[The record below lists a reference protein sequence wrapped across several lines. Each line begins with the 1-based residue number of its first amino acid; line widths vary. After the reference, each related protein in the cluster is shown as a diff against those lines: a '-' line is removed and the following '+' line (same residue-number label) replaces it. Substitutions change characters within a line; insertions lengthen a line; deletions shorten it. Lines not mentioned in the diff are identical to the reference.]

1 MTKARRASCRG
12 GRRNRT
18 QATDRPRF
26 YAAAACCAVLSFT
39 TESTEDTE
47 EDSSNLCA
55 LRVLCGSRFCL
66 LPPLDIRYCSDI
78 IRISSCRCGRTL
90 SGGKVYECLAGT

>member
-1 MTKARRASCRG
+1 MTKARRANSRG
-12 GRRNRT
+12 GRRNRA

-47 EDSSNLCA
+47 SDSSRSL
-55 LRVLCGSRFCL
+55 GSPCPLWCKL
-66 LPPLDIRYCSDI
+66 LAASSQLDIRYCDDI
-78 IRISSCRCGRTL
+78 IRISTGGRL
-90 SGGKVYECLAGT
+90 MNALQERFAGVW